1 LEENMVSPSNCTVYA
16 FLVDSSSSQYMGT
29 APPFVLGLSF
39 AGGGDWGDLKLPL
52 FINCWTEFLREG
64 NVAKTKMVELS
75 SFHCSSALGQNLS
88 SKRNNVRRPKPSDI
102 RFKPSEIGNI
112 RRH

>member
-1 LEENMVSPSNCTVYA
+1 MVSPSSCTVYA

-39 AGGGDWGDLKLPL
+39 AGGGDWRALKLQL
-52 FINCWTEFLREG
+52 FISCWTEFLGEG

-75 SFHCSSALGQNLS
+75 SFHCSSAVGQNLS
-88 SKRNNVRRPKPSDI
+88 KEVMLPKTKGPFGSRERI
-102 RFKPSEIGNI
+102 KC
-112 RRH
+112 